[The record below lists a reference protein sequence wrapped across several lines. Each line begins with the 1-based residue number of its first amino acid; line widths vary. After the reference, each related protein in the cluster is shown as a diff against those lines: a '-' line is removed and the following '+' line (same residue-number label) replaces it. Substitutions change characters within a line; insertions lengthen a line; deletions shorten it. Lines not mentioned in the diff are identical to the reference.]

1 MKSRQGL
8 LLDKIHKQEKRHM
21 HKCWCM
27 CLFYIKRVMIQGKL
41 PIFILK
47 NRNCRRLRLA
57 KDKKKEGEAMRIGT
71 YNMISQIYG
80 NTGTKKT
87 KTSGTTGSGS
97 FWIRYLSQAWEKI
110 CRQQR
115 QHWAIHQMSE
125 SPRFR
130 I

>member
-1 MKSRQGL
+1 
-8 LLDKIHKQEKRHM
+8 
-21 HKCWCM
+21 
-27 CLFYIKRVMIQGKL
+27 MIQGKL

-87 KTSGTTGSGS
+87 KMLPILSHFLPFFNTIVSFETSANS
-97 FWIRYLSQAWEKI
+97 
-110 CRQQR
+110 
-115 QHWAIHQMSE
+115 
-125 SPRFR
+125 
-130 I
+130 